1 MRYIFLFLVPVL
13 AMAEDINTLYER
25 IVQSN
30 IYKSKSEALSAT
42 MQSKKSSLYSDGWN
56 LGATVGY
63 AKGRDA
69 ATDSATEFEL
79 SLSKEFNLH
88 SSNIDTLIK
97 DTTLYIENEKKIQ
110 ENRLKVRLWQLYGN
124 YCITM
129 QALQAKGE
137 LASIYDTISAHIDKG
152 VQYGEFDAS
161 KAIMAKLALENLNL
175 QISKLENSVQN
186 YEVQIKTLV
195 PFDGQFEC
203 KHLKPDIYRLFN
215 PEYSALQGALEK
227 KIEISKEA
235 LTLANNTLT
244 KINLGAS
251 YANEV
256 DTDKYML
263 HISLPLAYGDKNQ
276 AARAS
281 AMHSL
286 NASNY
291 ELETFRNNYIH
302 ESSAMENRLEIYRK
316 YLKTSDKLIRDSSNT
331 LIKQSNMRFRAGE
344 ESLISM
350 LKATETKLQMIET
363 ILELKI
369 DRHNAVAKYMYD
381 YAIDPK
387 GVSK

>member
-1 MRYIFLFLVPVL
+1 MRYIFFILMPILV
-13 AMAEDINTLYER
+13 MAEDINTLFER
-25 IVQSN
+25 IVESN
-30 IYKSKSEALSAT
+30 LYKSKSEALSASQQNT
-42 MQSKKSSLYSDGWN
+42 RSSLYSDGWD
-56 LGATVGY
+56 LGASFGY
-63 AKGRDA
+63 ANGQSGSNSGA
-69 ATDSATEFEL
+69 EFEL
-79 SLSKEFNLH
+79 SLSKDFNLNGSH
-88 SSNIDTLIK
+88 VDTLIK
-97 DTTLYIENEKKIQ
+97 DTDIYIQNRKKI
-110 ENRLKVRLWQLYGN
+110 EKNRLKVKLWQLYGN

-152 VQYGEFDAS
+152 VEYGEFDAS

-195 PFDGQFEC
+195 PFDGQFVC
-203 KHLKPDIYRLFN
+203 RRLKPDIFRLFN
-215 PEYSALQGALEK
+215 PEYSALQSALEQ
-227 KIEISKEA
+227 KIEIDKEA
-235 LTLANNTLT
+235 LSLANNKLP
-244 KINLGAS
+244 KINIGAS

-256 DTDKYML
+256 DTDRYMIN
-263 HISLPLAYGDKNQ
+263 ISLPLALGDKNQ
-276 AARAS
+276 AKRAS
-281 AMHSL
+281 ALHSL
-286 NASNY
+286 NAANY

-302 ESSAMENRLEIYRK
+302 ESSAMENRLEIYTK
-316 YLKTSDKLIRDSSNT
+316 YLKTSDQLIRESSNKLIQ
-331 LIKQSNMRFRAGE
+331 QSNMRFRAGE

>member
-1 MRYIFLFLVPVL
+1 MKYIFFILMPLFL
-13 AMAEDINTLYER
+13 MAEDINTLYDK

-30 IYKSKSEALSAT
+30 TYKSKSEALSAT
-42 MQSKKSSLYSDGWN
+42 IEDKKSSLYSDGWN
-56 LGATVGY
+56 LGATLGY
-63 AKGRDA
+63 ADGRNG
-69 ATDSATEFEL
+69 TDSGTEFEV
-79 SLSKEFNLH
+79 SLNKDFNLNA
-88 SSNIDTLIK
+88 SSIDTLIK
-97 DTTLYIENEKKIQ
+97 NTDLYVKNSKKIQ

-152 VQYGEFDAS
+152 VEYGEFDAS

-203 KHLKPDIYRLFN
+203 RHLKPDIYRLFN
-215 PEYSALQGALEK
+215 PEFSALQGALEK
-227 KIEISKEA
+227 KIEINKEA
-235 LTLANNTLT
+235 LSYANQKLP

-251 YANEV
+251 YSNEI

-263 HISLPLAYGDKNQ
+263 NISMPLAYGEKNQ

-302 ESSAMENRLEIYRK
+302 ESSAMQKRLEIYTK
-316 YLKTSDKLIRDSSNT
+316 YLKTSDKLIRESSNT

-381 YAIDPK
+381 YAIDPR